1 MNSNIVIE
9 DVVEEHNGVYG
20 DKWHIISPEGF
31 DLPEGLDYLKN
42 SWEGDDWLGR
52 VRIHKYVANI
62 KVSGIP
68 LKNAFEGLSSVLGE
82 FKAYDTNFEINNC
95 TDNSKGIKTT
105 LSGVVVFAKNFFV
118 HGCPF
123 KDLVSIMCGAC
134 IMCEAYKKGNC
145 YNLSENVFTDMELR
159 QWERLRYYLER
170 IKVSK
175 IPFKIFDLRGCNFS
189 VTKKESL
196 MQVAGSL
203 NLLI

>member
-1 MNSNIVIE
+1 MS
-9 DVVEEHNGVYG
+9 
-20 DKWHIISPEGF
+20 
-31 DLPEGLDYLKN
+31 
-42 SWEGDDWLGR
+42 
-52 VRIHKYVANI
+52 
-62 KVSGIP
+62 
-68 LKNAFEGLSSVLGE
+68 
-82 FKAYDTNFEINNC
+82 
-95 TDNSKGIKTT
+95 
-105 LSGVVVFAKNFFV
+105 
-118 HGCPF
+118 
-123 KDLVSIMCGAC
+123 
-134 IMCEAYKKGNC
+134 EAYKKGNC